1 MKNIKIITL
10 LLLSLTLLTSCWKE
24 EITEE
29 WKKDFLIETKNISD
43 FWNKYIVEK
52 VWTVWS
58 MQNISISSQVNWRVN
73 SVYIKEGQYV
83 NKWETILTISDN
95 IANYGLSLASAKNNL
110 EKAKLNYE
118 STEVSLDKAIA
129 DIKRDLNNSE
139 IDNLW
144 STSSLELEKI
154 ENSIKKVWLDFDNL
168 KISNQEQINWFKNS
182 FNRDVT
188 NFSIFVEDVIDF
200 SDELLWVTDK
210 NKDENDDFEDYLWRK
225 DTQQLNDTKQIL
237 RDLITYNNSKLNGL
251 NYNFEWTVEFSS
263 NVEIISEWYILID
276 KLLVE
281 LDEVMDNSITSI
293 WNLSDTQLSGFKSQ
307 ISAFN
312 TIYNWNNSSFV
323 SLQNSLNGFLETYQ
337 NSEESL
343 LKQIELLE
351 QDKRIFVQSLDY
363 KIDVSNATLDEAI
376 KNKELKLKNLDIVI
390 TDAEIWYKQALKQ
403 YNKLTIT
410 APISWTVSD
419 ILVDVWQEIN
429 VWLKLLNITNN
440 SQAEVEISLNDTDL
454 NYVKNWANA
463 EVFIGEKIVKWYVSS
478 ISKTANS
485 SLGYSATVSLD
496 ENVEL
501 VWNIVKVNIPVELN
515 NIIVPVRL
523 IETLGGWKAQIKTL
537 SGSNLENQ
545 IVNLWKIWGN
555 NIEILPG
562 YDENIN
568 LIISEMK
575 NYDPNKFNLKLNTIE
590 SE

>member
-1 MKNIKIITL
+1 MKKIQLITL

-24 EITEE
+24 EVSEE
-29 WKKDFLIETKNISD
+29 QKKDFLIETKNISD
-43 FWNKYIVEK
+43 FWNKYVIEK

-73 SVYIKEGQYV
+73 NVYIKEGQYV

-95 IANYGLSLASAKNNL
+95 IANYWLSLASAKNNL
-110 EKAKLNYE
+110 EKAKLSYE
-118 STEVSLDKAIA
+118 STEVSLNKAIA

-144 STSSLELEKI
+144 SNSSLELEKI
-154 ENSIKKVWLDFDNL
+154 ENSIKKIWLDFDNL
-168 KISNQEQINWFKNS
+168 KIANQEQINWFKNS

-188 NFSIFVEDVIDF
+188 NFAIFTEDIIDF

-237 RDLITYNNSKLNGL
+237 RDLITYNESQLKGL
-251 NYNFEWTVEFSS
+251 NYNFEWTLQFSNHVET
-263 NVEIISEWYILID
+263 ISKWYILID
-276 KLLVE
+276 QLLVE

-293 WNLSDTQLSGFKSQ
+293 WNLSDTDLTAFKSQ
-307 ISAFN
+307 ISGFN

-323 SLQNSLNGFLETYQ
+323 TLQNSLNSFLETYQ

-351 QDKRIFVQSLDY
+351 QDKRIYVQSLDY
-363 KIDVSNATLDEAI
+363 KIDVSNATLEEAI
-376 KNKELKLKNLDIVI
+376 KNKELNLKNLDIVI

-429 VWLKLLNITNN
+429 VGLQLLNITNN
-440 SQAEVEISLNDTDL
+440 SQAEVDISLNNTDL
-454 NYVKNWANA
+454 NYIRNWANA
-463 EVFIGEKIVKWYVSS
+463 EVFIGEKLVKWYVSS
-478 ISKTANS
+478 VSKTANS

-501 VWNIVKVNIPVELN
+501 VWNIVKVSIPVELG
-515 NIIVPVRL
+515 NIIIPVRF
-523 IETLGGWKAQIKTL
+523 IETLGWWKAQIKTL

-545 IVNLWKIWGN
+545 IVDLWKIWGN

>member
-1 MKNIKIITL
+1 MKNIKLITL

-29 WKKDFLIETKNISD
+29 WKKDFLIETKSLSD
-43 FWNKYIVEK
+43 FWNNYVIEK
-52 VWTVWS
+52 TWTVWS

-73 SVYIKEGQYV
+73 SLYIKEGQYV

-95 IANYGLSLASAKNNL
+95 IANYWLSLASAKNNL

-118 STEVSLDKAIA
+118 STEVSLNKAIA

-154 ENSIKKVWLDFDNL
+154 ENSVKKLALDYDNL

-182 FNRDVT
+182 FNRDIT

-200 SDELLWVTDK
+200 SDELLWVTNK

-225 DTQQLNDTKQIL
+225 DTQQLNETKQIL
-237 RDLITYNNSKLNGL
+237 RDLITYNDSKLKGL
-251 NYNFEWTVEFSS
+251 NYNFEWTADFSN
-263 NVEIISEWYILID
+263 NVEIISQWYLLID
-276 KLLVE
+276 RLLVE

-293 WNLSDTQLSGFKSQ
+293 WNLSETQLTGFKSQ
-307 ISAFN
+307 ISSYN
-312 TIYNWNNSSFV
+312 TIYNGNNSGFV
-323 SLQNSLNGFLETYQ
+323 GLQNSLNSFLETYQ

-351 QDKRIFVQSLDY
+351 QDKRIYVQSLDY
-363 KIDVSNATLDEAI
+363 KIDVTNATLEEAI
-376 KNKELKLKNLDIVI
+376 KNKELNLKNLDIVI

-429 VWLKLLNITNN
+429 VGLKLLNISNN

-463 EVFIGEKIVKWYVSS
+463 EVFIGEKTVKGFVSS

-515 NIIVPVRL
+515 NIIIPVRL
-523 IETLGGWKAQIKTL
+523 IETLGEWKAQIKTL

-545 IVNLWKIWGN
+545 IVNLWKFWGN
-555 NIEILPG
+555 NIEILPW
-562 YDENIN
+562 YDDNTH